1 MPPPSYL
8 KTLGKHKAENKPFV
22 EVLFE
27 NVPPR
32 EDTDHEEDIQILGC
46 NSVFP
51 FRSYLRLPP
60 LLTESMHSLRHFPLR
75 KHALVCFSRYI
86 SDDGRIPR
94 WRRYSDVDPVK
105 DIPATLGTGK
115 HGSQHGPVHAGG
127 APGRADRSP
136 GTCQGRDVEAPFR
149 PEPSTFCVALSS
161 LGGRVSSGFRFVC
174 LAFPIFPH
182 VEASHCIAGKCA
194 LSYVNRLSF
203 KAVMHAAAGSLAGE

>member
-1 MPPPSYL
+1 MTVLLRLRPQKYSDREKGGLGGTGTHIALPCENQKCQQLPRRLRDTSYDLRKSPSASCVRVEYRYL

-94 WRRYSDVDPVK
+94 WRRYSDVVDPV
-105 DIPATLGTGK
+105 
-115 HGSQHGPVHAGG
+115 
-127 APGRADRSP
+127 
-136 GTCQGRDVEAPFR
+136 
-149 PEPSTFCVALSS
+149 
-161 LGGRVSSGFRFVC
+161 
-174 LAFPIFPH
+174 
-182 VEASHCIAGKCA
+182 
-194 LSYVNRLSF
+194 
-203 KAVMHAAAGSLAGE
+203 